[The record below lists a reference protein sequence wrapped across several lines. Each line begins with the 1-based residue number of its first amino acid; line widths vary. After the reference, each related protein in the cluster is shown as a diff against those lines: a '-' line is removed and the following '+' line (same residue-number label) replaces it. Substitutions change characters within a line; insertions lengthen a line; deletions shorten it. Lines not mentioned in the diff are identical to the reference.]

1 MPVLFLLPIR
11 DPVPE
16 GIEMIEAVSPRITP
30 FQFRVRHAVADH
42 GSGNLLRPTDR
53 LLYAAKYLWYANM
66 VAFRETGQGIMTG
79 ATYAALPYGP
89 QLNNYADLVDLIR
102 EA

>member
-11 DPVPE
+11 DPEPE

-42 GSGNLLRPTDR
+42 GSGNFLVIGACFFFHFARHADGPVTVNRKDPFIFLC
-53 LLYAAKYLWYANM
+53 YGFAAEGWRKPAGD
-66 VAFRETGQGIMTG
+66 VIA
-79 ATYAALPYGP
+79 
-89 QLNNYADLVDLIR
+89 
-102 EA
+102 